1 MRNKIKH
8 EILWENEKVIPNYID
23 NMFWAF
29 IKDFRSKY
37 EKD

>member
-1 MRNKIKH
+1 
-8 EILWENEKVIPNYID
+8 VIPNYID

-37 EKD
+37 EKDWYSM